1 MTAANLKK
9 APLVLKGARVL
20 NVFTE
25 EFEEADVA
33 ISDGYIVGIGAYE
46 GVEERDYSG
55 MIICPAFIDGH
66 IHLESSMVSPADF
79 EQAVL
84 PHGTAAVVTDPH
96 EITNVA
102 GIHCRSLLRQF

>member
-9 APLVLKGARVL
+9 APLVLKGTRVL

-46 GVEERDYSG
+46 GGKKE
-55 MIICPAFIDGH
+55 IIRE
-66 IHLESSMVSPADF
+66 L
-79 EQAVL
+79 
-84 PHGTAAVVTDPH
+84 
-96 EITNVA
+96 
-102 GIHCRSLLRQF
+102 